1 MRIHGT
7 GTVALLW
14 ALTFAAGAAC
24 SSGGADSGSG
34 GASAGGGGAS
44 ASTGG
49 AGAGTGTGGAGAG
62 TGGAG
67 AGSGGEGIGTGSG
80 GAGTGSG
87 GAGADGSGGAA
98 ELRWYLT
105 CGDPVCSGHRPRAG
119 VKPCTDEKE
128 GAPCAAP
135 DATCDPEDDCNALL
149 LCTSDDPRQ
158 RPEGCPRSRARYKHD
173 IRYLSETEIERVRD
187 ELVATPLTTW
197 RYNHEGERGRE
208 HLGFIIDD
216 NPASAAVASD
226 GDHVDLYG
234 YTSMAVA
241 AIQTQQKQI
250 AALERE
256 VAALRKELDSTRQ
269 AARPPASTATKTA
282 GRTTR

>member
-7 GTVALLW
+7 GTMALLC
-14 ALTFAAGAAC
+14 ALTLAAGAGC
-24 SSGGADSGSG
+24 SSGGGDSGSG
-34 GASAGGGGAS
+34 GAGSGTGGAS
-44 ASTGG
+44 ASGTGSGSGG
-49 AGAGTGTGGAGAG
+49 AGSGTGGASAGSGGAG
-62 TGGAG
+62 SGSGGTEAGSGGAG
-67 AGSGGEGIGTGSG
+67 AGSGG
-80 GAGTGSG
+80 GAE
-87 GAGADGSGGAA
+87 

-105 CGDPVCSGHRPRAG
+105 CGDPVCSGHRPRDG

-128 GAPCAAP
+128 GEPCAAP
-135 DATCDPEDDCNALL
+135 DATCDPANDCNAHL

-158 RPEGCPRSRARYKHD
+158 GPGGCPRSRARYKHD
-173 IRYLSETEIERVRD
+173 IRYLQEAELERVRD
-187 ELVATPLTTW
+187 ELVATPLATW

-216 NPASAAVASD
+216 NPASPAVARD

-241 AIQTQQKQI
+241 AIQMQQKQI

-256 VAALRKELDSTRQ
+256 LAALRKELDSARQ
-269 AARPPASTATKTA
+269 AHPPASTAARAT
-282 GRTTR
+282 GRAAR